1 MGWVNFICFAVMKVE
16 ILNPDWT
23 FQRPELGQRDPERH
37 LRAVKIESTKE
48 SHLGLLGTP
57 RSRPWVLLETCSC
70 ATSPSGRGF
79 TCLEWSW
86 SWNIVSW
93 VPLFTPQSISI
104 WTINSM
110 VAYLL
115 GWFVQKKKK
124 KKANRKMWSNTQ
136 KGCVF
141 LILLRSRRQSKCSL
155 FCKEPR
161 HEYFLLSGPYSL
173 CHDYSTPSSVTIT
186 IENT

>member
-1 MGWVNFICFAVMKVE
+1 MVHREADLECSWKPALVPLALLVG
-16 ILNPDWT
+16 D
-23 FQRPELGQRDPERH
+23 LGVWNGP
-37 LRAVKIESTKE
+37 
-48 SHLGLLGTP
+48 GLLP
-57 RSRPWVLLETCSC
+57 
-70 ATSPSGRGF
+70 
-79 TCLEWSW
+79 W
-86 SWNIVSW
+86 SWNIVLL
-93 VPLFTPQSISI
+93 VPLFTLQSISI
-104 WTINSM
+104 WMINSM

-124 KKANRKMWSNTQ
+124 KANRKRWPNTQ